1 MHRTK
6 LAIAGAVMGVL
17 AAIALG
23 QNADKNTSGPTRNDY
38 QLGVVEPAE
47 GATVTGS
54 TVHVYVNTE
63 VREQIGDPE
72 NPRRDVN
79 SMPRPDVDVFLDGTL
94 QGTLHAEKNVLDIQ
108 NVAPGPHK
116 LTFLAKNRSN
126 EIIDRKETHFSA
138 VTAVAENTTTTTES
152 TTTSSVSTEPP
163 PPAPAPSTYSA
174 PPPPAPA
181 PSTYSAPPP
190 PVPPAST
197 YSAPPAMPKTASHDG
212 ELAIA
217 GGALL
222 LAAFWL
228 RRSSR
233 GV

>member
-6 LAIAGAVMGVL
+6 LAIAGAVMGVF

-23 QNADKNTSGPTRNDY
+23 QNADKNTAGPTRNDY

-54 TVHVYVNTE
+54 TVRVYVNTE
-63 VREQIGDPE
+63 VREQLGDPE

-79 SMPRPDVDVFLDGTL
+79 SMPRPDVDVFLDGKL
-94 QGTLHAEKNVLDIQ
+94 EGTLHAENNVLQID

-138 VTAVAENTTTTTES
+138 VTAVAENTTTTTS
-152 TTTSSVSTEPP
+152 TTEMST
-163 PPAPAPSTYSA
+163 A

-181 PSTYSAPPP
+181 PSTYSPPP
-190 PVPPAST
+190 PAPPAST
-197 YSAPPAMPKTASHDG
+197 YSAPPPAPAPATLPATASNDG
-212 ELAIA
+212 AFAIA
-217 GGALL
+217 GAALL
-222 LAAFWL
+222 LAALGL
-228 RRSSR
+228 RRLSASL
-233 GV
+233 

>member
-6 LAIAGAVMGVL
+6 LAIAGAVMGVF

-23 QNADKNTSGPTRNDY
+23 QNADKNGSGPTRNDY
-38 QLGVVEPAE
+38 RLGVVEPAE

-79 SMPRPDVDVFLDGTL
+79 SMPRPNVDVFLDGTL
-94 QGTLHAEKNVLDIQ
+94 QGTLHAEKNVLDIE
-108 NVAPGPHK
+108 NVSPGPHK

-126 EIIDRKETHFSA
+126 EIIDRMETHFTA
-138 VTAVAENTTTTTES
+138 VTAVAASTTTES
-152 TTTSSVSTEPP
+152 TTTSSVSTAPP
-163 PPAPAPSTYSA
+163 PPAPEPSTYSAPPPAPPASTYSA
-174 PPPPAPA
+174 PPPPAPPA
-181 PSTYSAPPP
+181 SAYSAPPP
-190 PVPPAST
+190 E
-197 YSAPPAMPKTASHDG
+197 MPKTASHDG

-222 LAAFWL
+222 LAAFAL

>member
-6 LAIAGAVMGVL
+6 LAIAGAVMGVF

-23 QNADKNTSGPTRNDY
+23 QNADKNTAGPTRNDY
-38 QLGVVEPAE
+38 QLGVVEPRE

-116 LTFLAKNRSN
+116 LTFLAKNLSN

-138 VTAVAENTTTTTES
+138 VTAVAENTTTTT
-152 TTTSSVSTEPP
+152 TTSSESVSIAPP

-190 PVPPAST
+190 PAPAPST
-197 YSAPPAMPKTASHDG
+197 LPATASNDG
-212 ELAIA
+212 ALAIA
-217 GGALL
+217 GAALL
-222 LAAFWL
+222 LTALGL
-228 RRSSR
+228 RRLSGSL
-233 GV
+233 